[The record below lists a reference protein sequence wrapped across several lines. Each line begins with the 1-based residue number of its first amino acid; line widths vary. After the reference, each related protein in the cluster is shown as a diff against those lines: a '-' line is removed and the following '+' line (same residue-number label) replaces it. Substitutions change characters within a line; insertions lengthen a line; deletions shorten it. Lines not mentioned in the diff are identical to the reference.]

1 MTRVVA
7 IVSVVVIVGVMGWMW
22 RSGADTSTPAP
33 SVNAK
38 ATSVTVEPERPAIAT
53 VGAATVSGVVK
64 FRGAAPARER
74 VRMSADPYCQRVAGD
89 SEEVIVN
96 ANGTL
101 KNVIVRV
108 LGAPAAAPP
117 PTMVSLA
124 QDKCQYRPR
133 VQAMVAGQELRIKN
147 ADPVLHN
154 VHPYAGAVTLFNQ
167 AQVPG
172 VSPDIVKVVSEPK
185 LIKLKCDVH
194 QWMTGWV
201 RVHENALFA
210 VTGDDGAFSIAGVP
224 PGRYTL
230 EAWHERYGTKRA
242 ELVVAAAPSP
252 TIATAFE
259 YSDSDG
265 ARP

>member
-1 MTRVVA
+1 GDQRAHLERPQEHAERHRHRAHAHRAEERRRQLRRVVQQDRHALAGRDAEAGQRRGGAARLVGELGVGPDALRLPDGDRLCAASLEWVVEQEVREVRLGHPAHFTRSGGPAARRYGGTMTRVVA

-124 QDKCQYRPR
+124 QDK
-133 VQAMVAGQELRIKN
+133 
-147 ADPVLHN
+147 
-154 VHPYAGAVTLFNQ
+154 
-167 AQVPG
+167 
-172 VSPDIVKVVSEPK
+172 
-185 LIKLKCDVH
+185 
-194 QWMTGWV
+194 
-201 RVHENALFA
+201 
-210 VTGDDGAFSIAGVP
+210 
-224 PGRYTL
+224 
-230 EAWHERYGTKRA
+230 
-242 ELVVAAAPSP
+242 
-252 TIATAFE
+252 
-259 YSDSDG
+259 
-265 ARP
+265 